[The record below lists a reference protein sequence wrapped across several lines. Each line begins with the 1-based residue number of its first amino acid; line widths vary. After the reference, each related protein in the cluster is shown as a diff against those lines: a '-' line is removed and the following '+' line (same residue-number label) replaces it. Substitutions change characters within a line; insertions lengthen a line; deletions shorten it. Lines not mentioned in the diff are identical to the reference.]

1 MTHVGLRV
9 AEIERSIDFYS
20 GVFGMKELGR
30 MPLDTV
36 TVVFLGY
43 ADSAASDIPLFAR
56 EGVLELV
63 CAKVR
68 LNLKKFRLSTVSC

>member
-9 AEIERSIDFYS
+9 ANMEKSVEFYS
-20 GVFGMKELGR
+20 RIFGMEELAR
-30 MPLDTV
+30 MPLETV

-43 ADSAASDIPLFAR
+43 ADSVPSDIPLFAR

-63 CAKVR
+63 CPKVG
-68 LNLKKFRLSTVSC
+68 LCNSVSLD